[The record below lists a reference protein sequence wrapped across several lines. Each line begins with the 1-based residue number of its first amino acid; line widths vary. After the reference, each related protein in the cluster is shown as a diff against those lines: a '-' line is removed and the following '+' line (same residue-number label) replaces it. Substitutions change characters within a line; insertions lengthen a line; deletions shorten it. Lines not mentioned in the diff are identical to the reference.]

1 MEYSSEFFCVEEK
14 NVPVEGPEN
23 KENIFL
29 IGKVMITKKNQQIN

>member
-14 NVPVEGPEN
+14 NVHVEGPEN

-29 IGKVMITKKNQQIN
+29 IGKVMITNIQQIS